1 MSLVLVLF
9 GVWSLIFKCI
19 TSNNSCPFEA
29 RKVESVG
36 YEGEQESI
44 LLFQLGDVY
53 LPVYLRY
60 GTKRLER
67 RRNVKA
73 DAEEE
78 EE

>member
-1 MSLVLVLF
+1 M
-9 GVWSLIFKCI
+9 
-19 TSNNSCPFEA
+19 
-29 RKVESVG
+29 
-36 YEGEQESI
+36 GEQESI

-67 RRNVKA
+67 GRNVKA

-78 EE
+78 QEEMCPSRYGLNKFVLSKDSFREDPLDRVTS

>member
-1 MSLVLVLF
+1 M
-9 GVWSLIFKCI
+9 
-19 TSNNSCPFEA
+19 
-29 RKVESVG
+29 ESVG

-78 EE
+78 E